1 MMGENHRT
9 LAREI
14 VVSGTGVHTGKSVS
28 ATLTPKE
35 SPGVEFL
42 RKDLTGAELIPA
54 DLAHVMTTDMGTAL
68 GVSEENQVLTVEH
81 LLGALA
87 SCGVTALTVVLDG
100 PEPPILDGSFKPWIE
115 AVREAGTRDLDGAV
129 PILSLRRAIHVT
141 LDDGTHYV
149 VAPASSFLLTTTIEF
164 PDPRIGTESGS
175 WSISPEV
182 FERELAPARTFGF
195 RAQAEALQARGR
207 ALGSSLENTVVL
219 DQSGVM
225 NPEGLRFPDEFVR
238 HKAADVIGDLSLLG
252 MRVAGHVIAHR
263 PSHKG
268 NIALGRAL
276 LREFRRD
283 PNGEAIVDVV
293 KIMQYLP
300 HRYPMLLIDRITHFE
315 TGKRIVGVK
324 NVTINE
330 PFFQGHYPGHPIMPG
345 VLIIEAM
352 AQTGGL
358 LLMDTIDEPDDKV
371 VYFMSL
377 DQVKWRRPVTP
388 GDQLV
393 FELELLQFRRGICRM
408 RGEAYVGEHLVAE
421 AELMA
426 RVVDR

>member
-9 LAREI
+9 LVRQ
-14 VVSGTGVHTGKSVS
+14 VVVAGIGVHSGKPVT
-28 ATLTPKE
+28 ATLIPKE
-35 SPGVEFL
+35 TPGIEFL
-42 RKDLTGAELIPA
+42 RNDLDPAVPIPA
-54 DLAHVMTTDMGTAL
+54 DLAHVVGTDMGTAL
-68 GVSEENQVLTVEH
+68 GVSEEHQVLTVEH

-87 SCGVTALTVVLDG
+87 ASGITSLTVGLDG
-100 PEPPILDGSFKPWIE
+100 PEPPILDGSFMPWLEVIK
-115 AVREAGTRDLDGAV
+115 EAGTQDLGIPV
-129 PILSLRRAIHVT
+129 PTLTLRRPVHLSLE
-141 LDDGTHYV
+141 DGTHYV
-149 VAPASSFLLTTTIEF
+149 VAPAPALMLTTTIDF
-164 PDPRIGTESGS
+164 PDSGIGTQSGS
-175 WSISPEV
+175 WALTPEH
-182 FERELAPARTFGF
+182 FEGELAPARTFGF
-195 RAQAEALQARGR
+195 KSQAEALRSRGR

-219 DQSGVM
+219 DDSGVM
-225 NPEGLRFPDEFVR
+225 NPEGLRFADEFVR
-238 HKAADVIGDLSLLG
+238 HKAGDVIGDLSLLG
-252 MRVAGHVIAHR
+252 MRFSAHVIAHR
-263 PSHKG
+263 PSHTG
-268 NIALGRAL
+268 NVALGRAL
-276 LREFRRD
+276 QQELRRD
-283 PNGEAIVDVV
+283 PQGEPIIDVV

-300 HRYPMLLIDRITHFE
+300 HRYPMLLVDRITHFE

-352 AQTGGL
+352 AQVGGL
-358 LLMDTIDEPDDKV
+358 LLMDSIGDPEDKV
-371 VYFMSL
+371 VYFMCL